1 MIKVTIVES
10 KTKEEKPFP
19 KLMQGDDGSI
29 IEVLAEPNGYSNA
42 PVVVRVIGTNL
53 PCKIGFHA
61 EFRIDGVVKFTD
73 FNEAITIQNA

>member
-29 IEVLAEPNGYSNA
+29 IEVLAEPNSLRLA
-42 PVVVRVIGTNL
+42 PVVVRVAGKTL
-53 PCKIGFHA
+53 PSNVGFVAAFKIY
-61 EFRIDGVVKFTD
+61 GVVKFTD
-73 FNEAITIQNA
+73 FNGYIKIQNA